1 MNAAV
6 NMVIAVLLLLTVE
19 VDVEVVLV
27 VVVVALILPLILLL
41 LLLVAVT
48 RAVVPLANVAAN
60 GDIAVL
66 EARTVELGVKVV
78 LVVVVVVALILL
90 PLILLL
96 LLLPL
101 VVVVA
106 VVADQ
111 SLPRG
116 IVPLMVQKDHASLVL
131 VELIPLLLVALE
143 LLP

>member
-78 LVVVVVVALILL
+78 LAMVALLRLILL
-90 PLILLL
+90 PLILHPLILL
-96 LLLPL
+96 LRM
-101 VVVVA
+101 
-106 VVADQ
+106 VADQ